1 MARYLLSR
9 LPSTLLVLFLA
20 SVAIF
25 LLLRLVPG
33 DPAVTL
39 AGADA
44 TPESIAA
51 IRSQLGLDASIPAQ
65 YLSWIGGVLTL
76 DLGRSFQ
83 LGGDIAGLVGDA
95 LLNTAVLAGAA
106 LLFAVAIALALSL
119 SAVIWPRRW
128 LTSLVNAVNTLAFAL
143 PPFVTG
149 VLLVLV
155 FAVLWPVLPAGGVP
169 PGGFLARP
177 DITAQYLLLPALCLG
192 LPVAAALTRFLTESL
207 RTELRQPHV
216 LTQQALGVSRA
227 HIATH
232 GALRAALPPVVTVLG
247 LQIGNLLAGAVLV
260 EAIFSWPGLG
270 LLIQQGIGR
279 RDYPVV
285 QAVLLLSVAVFVLA
299 QLATDL
305 VHARLDPRVRIGARS

>member
-1 MARYLLSR
+1 MIRYLASK

-33 DPAVTL
+33 DPAASL

-44 TPESIAA
+44 TPDAIAA
-51 IRSQLGLDASIPAQ
+51 IRHQLGLDASIPRQ
-65 YLSWIGGVLTL
+65 YLTWITGVLTL
-76 DLGRSFQ
+76 DLGKSFQ
-83 LGGDIAGLVGDA
+83 LGGSIGDLLGAA

-106 LLFAVAIALALSL
+106 LLFAVVVALVLSL

-128 LTSLVNAVNTLAFAL
+128 LTTLVNSVNTIAFAL

-155 FAVLWPVLPAGGVP
+155 FSVLTPVLPAGGVP
-169 PGGFLARP
+169 PEGFLARP
-177 DITAQYLLLPALCLG
+177 GITIQYLLLPTICLG
-192 LPVAAALTRFLTESL
+192 LPSAAALTRFLTESL
-207 RTELRQPHV
+207 RTEMRQPHV
-216 LTQQALGVSRA
+216 LTQEALGVSRA
-227 HIATH
+227 HIVTH
-232 GALRAALPPVVTVLG
+232 GALRAALPPAVTVLG
-247 LQIGNLLAGAVLV
+247 LQVGNLLAGAVLV
-260 EAIFSWPGLG
+260 ESIFAWPGLG
-270 LLIQQGIGR
+270 LLIQQGINR

-285 QAVLLLSVAVFVLA
+285 QAVLMLSVALFVLA

-305 VHARLDPRVRIGARS
+305 VHAKLDPRIRIGAR

>member
-1 MARYLLSR
+1 MYRYLVSR

-33 DPAVTL
+33 DPATTL

-51 IRSQLGLDASIPAQ
+51 IRHQLGLDTSTFSQ
-65 YLSWIGGVLTL
+65 YISWIGGVLTL
-76 DLGRSFQ
+76 DLGQSFQ
-83 LGGDIAGLVGDA
+83 LGGSINDLLGAA
-95 LLNTAVLAGAA
+95 LLNTVVLAGAA
-106 LLFAVAIALALSL
+106 MLFAVIVALVLSL
-119 SAVIWPRRW
+119 SSVIWPRRW
-128 LTSLVNAVNTLAFAL
+128 LTTLASSVNTLAVAL

-155 FAVLWPVLPAGGVP
+155 FAVLTPLLPAGGVP
-169 PGGFLARP
+169 PDGFLARP
-177 DITAQYLLLPALCLG
+177 DITFQYLLLPTICLG
-192 LPVAAALTRFLTESL
+192 LPSAAALTRFLTESL
-207 RTELRQPHV
+207 RTEMRQPHV
-216 LTQQALGVSRA
+216 LTQEALGISRA
-227 HIATH
+227 HIVTH

-247 LQIGNLLAGAVLV
+247 LQVGHLLAGAVLV
-260 EAIFSWPGLG
+260 EAIFTWPGLG
-270 LLIQQGIGR
+270 LLVQQAING

-285 QAVLLLSVAVFVLA
+285 QAVLLFSVAVFVIA

-305 VHARLDPRVRIGARS
+305 VHAKLDPRIRIGAR